1 MLSDYQKKAIG
12 EISAKVKPD
21 TGETVILL
29 TGAGEATKEAAA
41 ALSNNLGR
49 DVFEVDLSLITTKF
63 IGETEK
69 NLKKVF
75 AEAKQRDSIL
85 VLDEADALFGK
96 RTDVKDAHDRF
107 ANIEVNY
114 LLQRIE
120 EYGGVVILATNHPKN
135 IESAFRLRCHVI

>member
-1 MLSDYQKKAIG
+1 MLTDYQRNEIETIG
-12 EISAKVKPD
+12 ASAKPD
-21 TGETVILL
+21 AGETVILL

-69 NLKKVF
+69 NLKRVF
-75 AEAKQRDSIL
+75 AEAKQRNSIL
-85 VLDEADALFGK
+85 VFDEADALFGK

-120 EYGGVVILATNHPKN
+120 EFGGVVILATNHPKN
-135 IESAFRLRCHVI
+135 IEAAFRPRCHVI

>member
-1 MLSDYQKKAIG
+1 MLSDDQKTAIG
-12 EISAKVKPD
+12 EISAAVNPGA
-21 TGETVILL
+21 GETVILL
-29 TGAGEATKEAAA
+29 TGTGATKEAAA
-41 ALSNNLGR
+41 ALANNLGR

-69 NLKKVF
+69 NLKRVF
-75 AEAKQRDSIL
+75 AEAKQRNSIL
-85 VLDEADALFGK
+85 VFDEADTLFGK

-114 LLQRIE
+114 LVQRIE

-135 IESAFRLRCHVI
+135 IETAFRRQCHMI

>member
-12 EISAKVKPD
+12 EISAAVKPGA
-21 TGETVILL
+21 GETVILL
-29 TGAGEATKEAAA
+29 TGTGEATNEAAA

-49 DVFEVDLSLITTKF
+49 DVFFVDLSLITTKF

-69 NLKKVF
+69 NLKRVF

-85 VLDEADALFGK
+85 VFDEADSLFGK
-96 RTDVKDAHDRF
+96 RSDVKDAHDRF

-135 IESAFRLRCHVI
+135 IESAFRPRCHVI